1 MTRPGVAPERGWR
14 LFAVYRKVAGA
25 LRVTRKFS
33 PGATGYPT
41 SVHSTD
47 GRFCPLEVPLFRKRN
62 VAGMALFAAAAITLS
77 SCASATDAPASDVDA
92 AAATSAEDFGG
103 LDALIEAAQAEGE
116 LNVIALP
123 DNWANYGEIKAL
135 FEEKYDIVVNS
146 ADPDISSA
154 EEIAA
159 ADNLKGQDT
168 APDVFD
174 LGTAVALASTDYF
187 APYQVENWADIP
199 DENKEPTGLWAN
211 DYTGSMSIGYDS
223 NSVPEPTSLDDLL
236 GSEYKG
242 AVALNG
248 DPTQAG
254 AAFAAV
260 GLASVQNGGTLDDF
274 TPGIEFFSELN
285 AAGNFIPVNVT
296 AGTIASGETKV
307 VFDWSYNNLA
317 QVSVVDGWEVT
328 TLPGAVY
335 TSFYNQAISADAP
348 HPAAARLWQEFLYSP
363 EAQNLFITGGAYPV
377 TIDAMTEAGTV
388 DEEALE
394 TIGALDGE
402 LVTPTTEQSE
412 AAAALLA
419 EKWAAAIG

>member
-1 MTRPGVAPERGWR
+1 M
-14 LFAVYRKVAGA
+14 YRKRTLAALTVVAAGTIA
-25 LRVTRKFS
+25 LSACAGT
-33 PGATGYPT
+33 PAAPT
-41 SVHSTD
+41 
-47 GRFCPLEVPLFRKRN
+47 
-62 VAGMALFAAAAITLS
+62 
-77 SCASATDAPASDVDA
+77 DVDA
-92 AAATSAEDFGG
+92 STATSAEAFGG
-103 LDALIEAAQAEGE
+103 IDALVAAAQAEGQ

-123 DNWANYGEIKAL
+123 DNWANYGAIKAL
-135 FEEKYDIVVNS
+135 FEEKYGITVNS

-174 LGTAVALASTDYF
+174 LGTAVTLDSLDYF
-187 APYQVENWADIP
+187 APYQVANWAEIP
-199 DENKEPTGLWAN
+199 DANKEATGLWVN

-236 GSEYKG
+236 GADYKG

-260 GLASVQNGGTLDDF
+260 GLATVQSGGSLDDF
-274 TPGIEFFSELN
+274 TDGIDFFAALN
-285 AAGNFIPVNVT
+285 DAGNFLPVNAT
-296 AGTIASGETKV
+296 GATIASGETKV

-317 QVSVVDGWEVT
+317 AAATVDGWKVT

-335 TSFYNQAISADAP
+335 TSFYNQAISNDAP

-363 EAQNLFITGGAYPV
+363 EAQNLFIVGGAYPV
-377 TIDAMTEAGTV
+377 TIEALVANGTV
-388 DEEALE
+388 DQEALD
-394 TIGALDGE
+394 TLGPLDGE
-402 LVTPTTEQSE
+402 LVTVTAEQAE
-412 AAAALLA
+412 ANAAILA
-419 EKWAAAIG
+419 EKWAAAVQ

>member
-1 MTRPGVAPERGWR
+1 
-14 LFAVYRKVAGA
+14 LFKKRTLAA
-25 LRVTRKFS
+25 LAIV
-33 PGATGYPT
+33 
-41 SVHSTD
+41 
-47 GRFCPLEVPLFRKRN
+47 
-62 VAGMALFAAAAITLS
+62 AAAAIPLS
-77 SCASATDAPASDVDA
+77 ACASTDAGAPATDVDA
-92 AAATSAEDFGG
+92 TTATSAEDFGG
-103 LDALIEAAQAEGE
+103 LEALVAAAQAEGE

-123 DNWANYGEIKAL
+123 DNWANYGAIKAL
-135 FEEKYDIVVNS
+135 FEEKYGITVNS

-174 LGTAVALASTDYF
+174 LGTAVTLDSLDYF
-187 APYQVENWADIP
+187 APYQVANWAEIP
-199 DENKEPTGLWAN
+199 DANKESTGLWVN

-236 GSEYKG
+236 GADYKG

-260 GLASVQNGGTLDDF
+260 GLAAVQNGGDLDDF
-274 TPGIEFFSELN
+274 QAGIDFFEKLN
-285 AAGNFIPVNVT
+285 DAGNFIPVNVT
-296 AGTIASGETKV
+296 GATIAAGETKV
-307 VFDWSYNNLA
+307 AFDWSYNNLA
-317 QVSVVDGWEVT
+317 AASEVDGWKVT

-335 TSFYNQAISADAP
+335 TSFYNQAINVDAP
-348 HPAAARLWQEFLYSP
+348 HPAAARLWQEFLFSA
-363 EAQNLFITGGAYPV
+363 EAQNLFIVGGAYPV
-377 TIDAMTEAGTV
+377 TIEALVENGTV
-388 DEEALE
+388 DQDALD
-394 TIGALDGE
+394 TLGALDGE
-402 LVTPTTEQSE
+402 LVTPTPEQAE

>member
-1 MTRPGVAPERGWR
+1 LFTKRSLVGVAV
-14 LFAVYRKVAGA
+14 F
-25 LRVTRKFS
+25 T
-33 PGATGYPT
+33 
-41 SVHSTD
+41 
-47 GRFCPLEVPLFRKRN
+47 
-62 VAGMALFAAAAITLS
+62 AAAITLS
-77 SCASATDAPASDVDA
+77 ACSSDSASGSDSDVNAATATSVSAFGDLDGLIA
-92 AAATSAEDFGG
+92 AAQD
-103 LDALIEAAQAEGE
+103 EGE

-123 DNWANYGEIKAL
+123 DDWANYGEIKAL
-135 FEEKYDIVVNS
+135 FEETYNITVNS

-174 LGTAVALASTDYF
+174 LGTAVTLDSLDYF
-187 APYQVENWADIP
+187 APYKVENWDDIP
-199 DENKEPTGLWAN
+199 ADNKEESGLWVN
-211 DYTGSMSIGYDS
+211 DYTGSMSVGYDS

-236 GSEYKG
+236 GEDYKG

-260 GLASVQNGGTLDDF
+260 GLAAVQNGGTLDDF
-274 TPGIEFFSELN
+274 TPGVEFFSELN
-285 AAGNFIPVNVT
+285 DAGNFIPVNAT
-296 AGTIASGETKV
+296 PATIASGETKV
-307 VFDWSYNNLA
+307 VFDWSYTNLA
-317 QVSVVDGWEVT
+317 QTEVVDGWEVT

-348 HPAAARLWQEFLYSP
+348 HPAAARLWQEFLFSP
-363 EAQNLFITGGAYPV
+363 EAQNLFIKGGAYPV

-388 DEEALE
+388 DQDELDK
-394 TIGALDGE
+394 IGALDGD
-402 LVTPTTEQSE
+402 LITPTTAQTE
-412 AAAALLA
+412 AAAAVLA